1 MIFVTI
7 VLGMDVTQT
16 SPCYFGYSDN
26 INIELEAETNKFGKD
41 LAFGEVNKVKVR
53 NEGVCFTLAILLPS
67 IIYSQQTV
75 VVETSVFDLVT
86 LSMLSLHVPPGSS
99 ALRSPTKSCRA
110 LASLTHRASCLE
122 KNSVLVEVSS

>member
-16 SPCYFGYSDN
+16 SPCYFGYSDY

-53 NEGVCFTLAILLPS
+53 NEGVCFTLAVLLPS
-67 IIYSQQTV
+67 TMYSQQTV
-75 VVETSVFDLVT
+75 VVETSVFALVT
-86 LSMLSLHVPPGSS
+86 LMLSLHVPPGSS
-99 ALRSPTKSCRA
+99 ALRSPTKFCRA